1 MSTRHHPARAQHIP
15 AKLILCASVRISS
28 KTKTLS
34 SPLFSH
40 RCALLRPYPLSF
52 HMLHKNTRV
61 DVVTP
66 SPTLPSRIGTG
77 IPWVLK
83 KAERSLHPG
92 EAHGAH
98 KPRSAVRRAIIRSG
112 RKSRA
117 ASVGRTDFWSIC
129 IGESCI
135 SDMNVRPPR
144 LQDYGL
150 SAGDAAVIA
159 AASRR
164 TPKKPEGEEGLDCG
178 R

>member
-1 MSTRHHPARAQHIP
+1 MSTRHPPARAQHIP
-15 AKLILCASVRISS
+15 AKLILCASVCITS

-40 RCALLRPYPLSF
+40 RCALLRRYPLSF
-52 HMLHKNTRV
+52 QMLHKNTRV

-83 KAERSLHPG
+83 KAERYLTLLPSKL
-92 EAHGAH
+92 GA
-98 KPRSAVRRAIIRSG
+98 G
-112 RKSRA
+112 
-117 ASVGRTDFWSIC
+117 GMTDFGSIC

-150 SAGDAAVIA
+150 SAGDAAVKA
-159 AASRR
+159 AAAAALQRNPKVRR
-164 TPKKPEGEEGLDCG
+164 G
-178 R
+178 